1 MNEVPQMAS
10 IADLRN
16 SHTKVLEL
24 LQNGP
29 VIINS
34 RSKPVAV
41 VVSPEQW
48 NAPIQEL
55 GLLWA
60 ERETALSKWKLATGQ
75 SKRTRMS
82 HEEVDQWL
90 AEDDV
95 DEPKT
100 GLA

>member
-16 SHTKVLEL
+16 SHTKVLDM

-48 NAPIQEL
+48 NALIQEID
-55 GLLWA
+55 LLWA
-60 ERETALSKWKLATGQ
+60 EREAALSKWKLATGQ
-75 SKRTRMS
+75 SERARMS

-95 DEPKT
+95 DEPET
-100 GLA
+100 VLA